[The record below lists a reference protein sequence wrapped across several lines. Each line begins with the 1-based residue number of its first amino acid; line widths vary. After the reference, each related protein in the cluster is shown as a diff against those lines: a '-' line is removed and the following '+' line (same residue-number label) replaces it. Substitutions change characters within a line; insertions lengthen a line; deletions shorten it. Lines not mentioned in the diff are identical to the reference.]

1 MIEDDELEADEK
13 ARIAALHKSAPERI
27 WLQIDPEAEQ
37 FDWWDAQTWC
47 SDQINDTDLEYV
59 RADVVESLRQ
69 QLETERMRLA
79 ACGVVVLSNTPESAA
94 KARDMLPEYR
104 SASCDDVARAVDR
117 EMELSKQLAASKP
130 SATPMKC
137 GPSAM

>member
-59 RADVVESLRQ
+59 RADAVESLRQ
-69 QLETERMRLA
+69 QLESGSDVGVDEDADQRQDEER
-79 ACGVVVLSNTPESAA
+79 
-94 KARDMLPEYR
+94 AR
-104 SASCDDVARAVDR
+104 
-117 EMELSKQLAASKP
+117 
-130 SATPMKC
+130 
-137 GPSAM
+137 GPQDPRRNVPLLFQQTQALQFGGNILGPLTQAHQ